1 MLDKAATPDATLPLP
16 QACHSRCSTSR
27 GKGIFAFEY
36 LNRGTIA
43 KRLDDGRKATER
55 RSWQRP
61 IAHLAAHQVRGVNVD
76 RPRWSV
82 RGLPPF
88 LGNRPPTRST
98 RLARKSRRL
107 CLQAL
112 SSPWRA
118 GDIRLQSACRDVP
131 QDNAFGLRQQSG
143 PVEQVRLVSRSGPL
157 AGYVHSGAQP
167 STNACSGCSLLNEP
181 RANGRNEHLQQ
192 PESRQSCGPGSCP
205 DVASGRWT
213 ATWWRPSCCLAGSTR
228 RGAGAAQ
235 RTCGPEGRFDN
246 GLLPLLPARRAVQC
260 TG

>member
-1 MLDKAATPDATLPLP
+1 MTVASNRAPLLAAA
-16 QACHSRCSTSR
+16 
-27 GKGIFAFEY
+27 
-36 LNRGTIA
+36 NRSP
-43 KRLDDGRKATER
+43 R
-55 RSWQRP
+55 RRISQ
-61 IAHLAAHQVRGVNVD
+61 AHQVRGVNVD

-118 GDIRLQSACRDVP
+118 TFACSRHVETS
-131 QDNAFGLRQQSG
+131 LSTIHSG
-143 PVEQVRLVSRSGPL
+143 CGSKAGRWSRFGPL